1 MKLPSFLPSI
11 LPQVDQHHEQ
21 WPPIEP
27 SSARPTWWPC
37 WYRNAQNS
45 ASSWVGHLYPW
56 PWPRQS
62 SSSVA
67 FWPERTRD
75 GISPAIWIVSQRWSY
90 REPAGTDGLVVAPS
104 NVSGARPFAVG
115 YECISAISRNATDH
129 VSVECFDLKVRER
142 SNKGWFPRNP
152 RYIQDG
158 EDETKSISNIQALR
172 GALSF
177 PQFYSP
183 SFFSFSTEKSRC
195 YKYLHSI
202 WLGFYFFLVRLKLPT
217 YQCQNSW
224 DASQTTDWPPSWPLV
239 SWWPEELE
247 PPSWWPASSSV

>member
-1 MKLPSFLPSI
+1 MTTNWAFFCSTNLVTVLVPQRTKFGFFLGWTSLPLALASAIFLKRCFLARTDSGRYFSSNLNSFTAVVLSRAC
-11 LPQVDQHHEQ
+11 
-21 WPPIEP
+21 WN
-27 SSARPTWWPC
+27 WWIGGGTFKRFWSTAFC
-37 WYRNAQNS
+37 RWIRMYF
-45 ASSWVGHLYPW
+45 GHFTKRDRSRFGW
-56 PWPRQS
+56 M
-62 SSSVA
+62 
-67 FWPERTRD
+67 FWPKSE
-75 GISPAIWIVSQRWSY
+75 
-90 REPAGTDGLVVAPS
+90 
-104 NVSGARPFAVG
+104 
-115 YECISAISRNATDH
+115 
-129 VSVECFDLKVRER
+129 RER
-142 SNKGWFPRNP
+142 WNKGWFPRNP
-152 RYIQDG
+152 RYIQEW